1 MSIKNYFLNKRKDEL
16 KKSYDRPREH
26 IEKQR
31 HYFANKGPSSQSY
44 GFPSSHEWM

>member
-16 KKSYDRPREH
+16 KKSYDRSREH

-31 HYFANKGPSSQSY
+31 HYFANKGPSSQGY
-44 GFPSSHEWM
+44 GVSSSRGWM